1 MRRTHEG
8 GGARRGAVSTTR
20 LRWFTGRFI
29 TARDLTDEQ
38 EYHLERHRLHNRLL
52 HGWGTVCG
60 LAVHPHDRADCAHE
74 WVWVDPGIAIDCR
87 GREIVLPCREAVQ
100 WQVDPERTSDE
111 DALAVLCLRYEE
123 CLTDPLPAIIGG
135 CDHGTGTEPGRVVER
150 WRLEVHPVGDDPDD
164 LWASLARGDEA
175 GSDTGCGCG
184 EGHGCGG
191 GRDCGCGCGT
201 EGDGCLAPTC
211 ELGDCVP
218 IALLSRCRGEAIEV
232 DAERDGLRPAV
243 RRSLPPPPAYL
254 THVVGTSWE
263 HGRDVAVD
271 DLDDSGGELRVRF
284 DRDLAD
290 GEQDRVGVNH
300 HTFLVEIEDSTGARE
315 RLPYDPD
322 HPPRVEGREAVFT
335 VHPDV
340 LTGSGRR
347 GATRSLV
354 GDTVFVTL
362 LGDLV
367 HDCHGLPVDA
377 DFFGSFPSGDGV
389 LGGVLR
395 SWFYVTDRKEAGA

>member
-1 MRRTHEG
+1 MRK
-8 GGARRGAVSTTR
+8 GAVRTSR

-29 TARDLTDEQ
+29 TAHDLTAEQ
-38 EYHLERHRLHNRLL
+38 EYFLDRHRLHNRLL
-52 HGWGTVCG
+52 HGWGAVCG
-60 LAVHPHDRADCAHE
+60 LEVHPHDRADCAHE
-74 WVWVDPGIAIDCR
+74 WVWVDAGIAIDCL

-100 WQVDPERTSDE
+100 WQVDPQRTSDE
-111 DALAVLCLRYEE
+111 DALAVLCLRYDE
-123 CLTDPLPAIIGG
+123 CLTDPLPAIVGG
-135 CDHGTGTEPGRVVER
+135 CEQGTATELSRVVER
-150 WRLEVHPVGDDPDD
+150 WRLEVHPLSDDPQDPWTA
-164 LWASLARGDEA
+164 LVRGDRV
-175 GSDTGCGCG
+175 GCGHDG
-184 EGHGCGG
+184 GCAG
-191 GRDCGCGCGT
+191 DCGCST
-201 EGDGCLAPTC
+201 PGDGGCLQPACP
-211 ELGDCVP
+211 LGDCVP
-218 IALLSRCRGEAIEV
+218 IALLSRCRGEAIAV

-243 RRSLPPPPAYL
+243 RRSLPPPAAYL

-263 HGRDVAVD
+263 HGMDLAVD
-271 DLDDSGGELRVRF
+271 DLDARGGELRVHF

-290 GEQDRVGVNH
+290 GEQDRVGINQ

-315 RLPYDPD
+315 RLPFDPD
-322 HPPRVEGREAVFT
+322 HPPRVEDGCVAVFT

-340 LTGSGRR
+340 LHGSGRR
-347 GATRSLV
+347 GGTRSLV

-395 SWFYVTDRKEAGA
+395 SWFFVTDRKEAGA